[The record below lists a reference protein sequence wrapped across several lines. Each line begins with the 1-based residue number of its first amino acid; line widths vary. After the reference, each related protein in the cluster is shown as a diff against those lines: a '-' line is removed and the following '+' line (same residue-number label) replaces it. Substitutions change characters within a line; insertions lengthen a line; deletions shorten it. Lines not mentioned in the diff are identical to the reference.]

1 MFERWWRRSTPSVIA
16 DPRVSQPS
24 SPDLEALRE
33 AIVTVLRQIHDPEI
47 PVNIY
52 DLGLIYGLDL
62 DPQGSVTIRMTL
74 TAPACPVAHT
84 FPGMVEAAVKGVP
97 GVNEAKVELVWEPPW
112 SAQRMSEEARLELG
126 WL

>member
-1 MFERWWRRSTPSVIA
+1 MFDRWRHRSAPSVA
-16 DPRVSQPS
+16 DPPPATRL
-24 SPDLEALRE
+24 SPRDLEALRE
-33 AIVTVLRQIHDPEI
+33 AVVAALRRIHDPEI

-62 DPQGSVTIRMTL
+62 DPQGEVTLRMTL

-84 FPGMVEAAVKGVP
+84 FPGMVETAVKGVP
-97 GVNEAKVELVWEPPW
+97 GVTGARVELVWEPPW
-112 SAQRMSEEARLELG
+112 NAQQMSEEARLQLG